1 MWKKWAFYI
10 NSLFC
15 AASLIVV
22 LFLWY
27 DYDKASSPIEPAAQ
41 NRVTEETRL
50 VVQQI
55 DAVLAKL
62 LSVARLLADDLS
74 TGKLPRSQIHSRLEE
89 AMEKKTLYG
98 IGVAY
103 IPYANNPHQR
113 RQSPYYL
120 NRSKSL
126 QTQDL
131 LQQFTVPCSFPTT
144 PNKIS
149 NCVVFVDYSLNDI
162 KALMSTLDLGK
173 TGYGFILSK
182 QGVFISHPIPEYV
195 KDRKT
200 IFNIAALK
208 DDKALNRL
216 GKRAINGESG
226 VIEYI
231 DEVTGQSSWI
241 FYQPIPATGW
251 AMCTVVIKDDILA
264 NTNDF
269 RQKPIWISLWFIVV
283 FFSALLFRVDKGDS
297 YRLWAVASLASVLLV
312 VGIGFIWYLAQTAS
326 FREGA
331 GSAIMVDKAG
341 LHQFLSANAQKKP
354 PIYVPTGIVIE
365 SIEFSG
371 ANHVILTG
379 HIWQKYDESL
389 HKGISRGFILPE
401 VESPSI
407 IEAYRHKE
415 NKTEVIGWSFEGTLH
430 QPHDYSKYPL
440 DRRKINLLIHHK
452 DFDRNVILTPDL
464 EAYKWV
470 NPNARPGIKRDLVL
484 SDWNI
489 RRSFF
494 NYRTLNSDSHLGTD
508 NDVVGERNF
517 PKLYFTVFMQR
528 DFLSKRS
535 FLEIPSLSV
544 LILIVVGI
552 LLFAFLLLL
561 GKVGTFANLLAPLGV
576 LFIGLILAHIGLRKA
591 VPASGI
597 LYIEYYYLVMYI
609 AILAVVAGYFLFH
622 ANKNLFFIQYRDGL
636 VAKLLFWPL
645 ILGSL
650 LGITVWTFY
659 S

>member
-1 MWKKWAFYI
+1 
-10 NSLFC
+10 
-15 AASLIVV
+15 VV

-27 DYDKASSPIEPAAQ
+27 DYDKASSPIEQAAQ

-62 LSVARLLADDLS
+62 LSVARQLADDLS
-74 TGKLPRSQIHSRLEE
+74 TGNLPRSQIHSRLEE
-89 AMEKKTLYG
+89 AMEKTLFLYG

-131 LQQFTVPCSFPTT
+131 LQQLTVPCRFPST

-149 NCVVFVDYSLNDI
+149 NCVVFIDYSLNDI
-162 KALMSTLDLGK
+162 QAMMSTLDLGK

-216 GKRAINGESG
+216 GKRAINGENG

-231 DEVTGQSSWI
+231 DDITGQSSWI

-251 AMCTVVIKDDILA
+251 TMCTVVIKDEILG

-269 RQKPIWISLWFIVV
+269 RQKNIWLSLWLIVFLV
-283 FFSALLFRVDKGDS
+283 FFSALLFRADIGDS
-297 YRLWAVASLASVLLV
+297 HRLWAVASLASVLLV
-312 VGIGFIWYLAQTAS
+312 VGIGFIWYLAQAAS

-331 GSAIMVDKAG
+331 GSATMVDKAG
-341 LHQFLSANAQKKP
+341 LHQFLSANAKQRLLSQKKP

-365 SIEFSG
+365 SIEFLG
-371 ANHVILTG
+371 ASNVILTG
-379 HIWQKYDESL
+379 HIWQKYDDDL
-389 HKGISRGFILPE
+389 HKGISRDFILPE
-401 VESPSI
+401 VQSPSI

-415 NKTEVIGWSFEGTLH
+415 NKTEVIGWSFEGTVH
-430 QPHDYSKYPL
+430 QPHDYSNYPL
-440 DRRKINLLIHHK
+440 DRRKINLLIQHK
-452 DFDRNVILTPDL
+452 DFDKNVILTPDL
-464 EAYKWV
+464 KAYKWV
-470 NPNARPGIKRDLVL
+470 NPNARPGLKRDLVL

-494 NYRTLNSDSHLGTD
+494 NYRTLNYDSHFGTD
-508 NDVVGERNF
+508 NDVIGEMNF
-517 PKLYFTVFMQR
+517 PNLYFSVFMQR
-528 DFLSKRS
+528 DFLTKRS
-535 FLEIPSLSV
+535 LLELPSLSV
-544 LILIVVGI
+544 LVLIVVGI

-576 LFIGLILAHIGLRKA
+576 LFIGLLLAHIGLRKA

-609 AILAVVAGYFLFH
+609 AVLAVVAGYFLFH
-622 ANKNLFFIQYRDGL
+622 ANKNLFFIQYREGL

-645 ILGSL
+645 ILGSFFGMTL
-650 LGITVWTFY
+650 WTFQ
-659 S
+659 